1 MTGPSPEPYPPFL
14 IDDEALSW
22 FMRRRG
28 GGLLYDQHISLIH
41 EIFGHDVPTRL
52 RAAVDPSTGQPTV
65 LIIDIMRPPDDDD
78 AWRQL
83 VQVQERLLERQQD
96 LAGFLKVRE
105 PFRRIVLSLGGEQ
118 SSWTD
123 LVTELERE
131 E

>member
-1 MTGPSPEPYPPFL
+1 
-14 IDDEALSW
+14 
-22 FMRRRG
+22 MRRRG
-28 GGLLYDQHISLIH
+28 GGFLYDQHISLIY
-41 EIFGHDVPTRL
+41 EIFGNDVPIRL

-65 LIIDIMRPPDDDD
+65 LIIDIMRPTDDDE

-96 LAGFLKVRE
+96 FAGFLKVKE

-118 SSWTD
+118 SSWAD
-123 LVTELERE
+123 LVAELERE

>member
-1 MTGPSPEPYPPFL
+1 VPVPPSEPFQPFL

-28 GGLLYDQHISLIH
+28 GGLLYDQHLSLIH
-41 EIFGHDVPTRL
+41 EVFGNDVPIRL
-52 RAAVDPSTGQPTV
+52 RAAIDPSTGRPTV
-65 LIIDIMRPPDDDD
+65 LIVDIMRPPDDDD
-78 AWRQL
+78 AWSRL

-96 LAGFLKVRE
+96 LAGRLRVKE

-123 LVTELERE
+123 LVAELERE
-131 E
+131 G